1 MNHAF
6 SERIGTGALLLS
18 LILPV
23 LTTQLLAVSREKA
36 EGKKRFRPIWILVLA
51 VNLCVNSAA
60 VLLAGRRLFGADFSP
75 ARLME
80 ILRMEGSYQEIWQIV
95 KTAMAGMAVSVA
107 AGLGMRTIL
116 QPGARFRIPRAAA
129 GKLMLLGALQVS
141 VLLWGSGM
149 SLQAARH
156 LRLTEI
162 CRRTTAIVDSRGR
175 MENRW
180 SARGEEVCYVTV
192 ANEGGLIF
200 TAEQLY
206 LSDEEENLKKYPLGE
221 ITISPGETWTV
232 TAAYNH
238 LIDFQENGETEV
250 FLADGQGKLLDH
262 MTVPVLAE
270 EESWVRR
277 KGETPAWQ
285 ICSLRRGGQAAEI
298 PEPVFSHRGGYYDQ
312 PFDLELTAEAGT
324 RIYYTLDGSN
334 PGPEGLLYGQPI
346 RVENRSGEPNRF
358 RAVPNV
364 VTDWRDR
371 QGEITGEAVD
381 KATVVRAV
389 AVDSQGRT
397 SGIATRTYFVGLD
410 QYREKT
416 VVSIAADP
424 EDFFGEDG
432 IYVTGKEYDAW
443 YEANAEWIATN
454 PKRTYDWIWEDE
466 PEPNFMKRGEAW
478 ERPGNVELLRGIEV
492 LNQPAGFRI
501 SGSSSRDAF
510 FKRLNVY
517 AREAYGGSSLF
528 KSEIFEGKATHSFT
542 LRDGFL
548 NAFVPSLVA
557 GRDLA
562 VLQGIP
568 AAVFLN
574 GEYWGDC
581 YLCEKYHDSFFAST
595 YGVRESN
602 VRFLKISRDAWM
614 TEDERSL
621 YEKEFT
627 AFFRDKDLADPE
639 NYEAFCRRADVQS
652 YIDFLCTNLYVNNED
667 MTDTQNILLWRVNEP
682 EGEQEKDGRW
692 RWGLYDMDLRWGE
705 IREVQG
711 VEHDYEAN
719 TFSVPIPHI
728 FYGMS
733 YADQPMYQALRRNQ
747 TFRRQFVMT
756 FMDLVNTVFDPEAV
770 LEKLM
775 QWGVTGGEY
784 TEFFAR
790 RPEYILPYLA
800 EEFGLKGTLETVKV
814 TVTSPEAGRV
824 VLNTITPDLSGGEW
838 SGRYYTDYPVSLE
851 AKAEEGYAFAGWEI
865 GGEIIRV
872 PVTEVEVQKG
882 GTEIHAIFERQ
893 QVRPAQETPP
903 GGT

>member
-6 SERIGTGALLLS
+6 SERIGTAALLLS

-23 LTTQLLAVSREKA
+23 LITQLLAVSGEKRP
-36 EGKKRFRPIWILVLA
+36 GKKGIRLIRVLALA
-51 VNLCVNSAA
+51 VNLCVNTAA
-60 VLLAGRRLFGADFSP
+60 LFLAWKRLCGAAFSP

-80 ILRMEGSYQEIWQIV
+80 MLRMEGSYQEIWQIV
-95 KTAMAGMAVSVA
+95 KTAMAGTAVSVA
-107 AGLGMRTIL
+107 AGLGLRIIL
-116 QPGARFRIPRAAA
+116 RPGVRFRMPRAAA
-129 GKLMLLGALQVS
+129 GKLILLGALQVS

-162 CRRTTAIVDSRGR
+162 CRRTTAIVNSRGR

-180 SARGEEVCYVTV
+180 SARGEEVCYVSV
-192 ANEGGLIF
+192 ANEGSLIF

-312 PFDLELTAEAGT
+312 PFDLELTAEAGS
-324 RIYYTLDGSN
+324 RIYYTLDGST
-334 PGPEGLLYGQPI
+334 PGPEALLYEQPI
-346 RVENRSGEPNRF
+346 RIENQSGEPNRF
-358 RAVPNV
+358 REVPNV
-364 VTDWRDR
+364 VTDWRNR
-371 QGEITGEAVD
+371 QRKDAGVTVD
-381 KATVVRAV
+381 KATVVRAA
-389 AVDSQGRT
+389 AVDGQGRISRIMT
-397 SGIATRTYFVGLD
+397 QTYFVGLD

-443 YEANAEWIATN
+443 YEANAEWIADH
-454 PKRTYDWIWEDE
+454 PKREHDRIWEDE
-466 PEPNFMKRGEAW
+466 PEPNFMKRGDAW
-478 ERPGNVELLRGIEV
+478 ERPGNVEVLRDGEV
-492 LNQPAGFRI
+492 MNEPAGFRI
-501 SGSSSRDAF
+501 SGSSTRDAF
-510 FKRLNVY
+510 VKRLNVY

-528 KSEIFEGKATHSFT
+528 RSRIFEGKAAHSFS

-557 GRDLA
+557 DRDLA

-581 YLCEKYHDSFFAST
+581 YLCEKYHDSFFSAA

-602 VRFLKISRDAWM
+602 VRFLKISRESRM

-621 YEKEFT
+621 YEREFT
-627 AFFRDKDLADPE
+627 EFFRERDLADPQ

-682 EGEQEKDGRW
+682 EGEREKDGRW

-705 IREVQG
+705 LREVQG
-711 VEHDYEAN
+711 VKHDYEVN

-733 YADQPMYQALRRNQ
+733 YADQPMYQALRRSGI
-747 TFRRQFVMT
+747 FCRQFVTT
-756 FMDLVNTVFDPEAV
+756 FMDLANTVFEPEAV
-770 LEKLM
+770 GEKLAR
-775 QWGVTGGEY
+775 WGVTGGKY
-784 TEFFAR
+784 AAFFAR

-814 TVTSPEAGRV
+814 TVNLPEAGRV
-824 VLNTITPDLSGGEW
+824 ALNTITPDLSGGEW

-851 AKAEEGYAFAGWEI
+851 AKAEEGYDFVGWEI
-865 GGEIIRV
+865 GGEIIRE
-872 PVTEVEVQKG
+872 PVTEAEVLPKKCLS
-882 GTEIHAIFERQ
+882 TTS
-893 QVRPAQETPP
+893 V
-903 GGT
+903 

>member
-6 SERIGTGALLLS
+6 SERIGMGALLLS
-18 LILPV
+18 LILPF
-23 LTTQLLAVSREKA
+23 LTTQLLAASGEKRP
-36 EGKKRFRPIWILVLA
+36 GKKGIRLIRVLALA
-51 VNLCVNSAA
+51 VNLCVNTAA
-60 VLLAGRRLFGADFSP
+60 LFLAWKRLCGAAFSP

-107 AGLGMRTIL
+107 AGLGMRMIL

-129 GKLMLLGALQVS
+129 GKLMLIAAFQVL
-141 VLLWGSGM
+141 VILWGSDM

-162 CRRTTAIVDSRGR
+162 CRRTTAIVNSRGR

-180 SARGEEVCYVTV
+180 SARGEELCYVSVT
-192 ANEGGLIF
+192 NEGSLIF
-200 TAEQLY
+200 NANQMY

-221 ITISPGETWTV
+221 ITVSPGETWTV

-238 LIDFQENGETEV
+238 LIDFQENGHTEV

-262 MTVPVLAE
+262 ITVPVLAE
-270 EESWVRR
+270 EESYVRR

-285 ICSLRRGGQAAEI
+285 IRSNQPAGPADEI
-298 PEPVFSHRGGYYDQ
+298 PEPVFSRRGGYYDQ
-312 PFDLELTAEAGT
+312 PFDLELSAEAGS
-324 RIYYTLDGSN
+324 RIYYTLDGGN
-334 PGPEGLLYGQPI
+334 PGPETLLYGQPI

-358 RAVPNV
+358 RSVPNV

-371 QGEITGEAVD
+371 QREINGEPVD

-397 SGIATRTYFVGLD
+397 SGIVTQTYFVGLD

-443 YEANAEWIATN
+443 YEANAEWISTH
-454 PKRTYDWIWEDE
+454 PKREYDWIWEDE
-466 PEPNFMKRGEAW
+466 PEPNFMKRGDAW
-478 ERPGNVELLRGIEV
+478 ERSGNVELLRGREE

-501 SGSSSRDAF
+501 SGSSSRDSF

-517 AREAYGGSSLF
+517 AREAYSGSSLF
-528 KSEIFEGKATHSFT
+528 RSQIFEEKATHSFT

-568 AAVFLN
+568 TAVFLN

-602 VRFLKISRDAWM
+602 VRFLKISRDSRM

-621 YEKEFT
+621 YESEFT
-627 AFFRDKDLADPE
+627 DFFREKDLADPK
-639 NYEAFCRRADVQS
+639 NYEDFCRRADVQS

-705 IREVQG
+705 IREAQG
-711 VEHDYEAN
+711 VGHDYEAN

-733 YADQPMYQALRRNQ
+733 YADQPMYQALRRSQ
-747 TFRRQFVMT
+747 VFCRQFVLT
-756 FMDLVNTVFDPEAV
+756 FMDLANTVFEPEAV
-770 LEKLM
+770 LERLAR
-775 QWGVTGGEY
+775 WGVTGGEY
-784 TEFFAR
+784 AEFFAR
-790 RPEYILPYLA
+790 RPEYIIPYLA

-814 TVTSPEAGRV
+814 TVNFPEAGKV
-824 VLNTITPDLSGGEW
+824 VLNTVTPDLSGGAW
-838 SGRYYTDYPVSLE
+838 SGRYYTDYPISLE
-851 AKAEEGYAFAGWEI
+851 AKEEEGYSFVGWEI
-865 GGEIIRV
+865 GGEIIRE
-872 PVTEVEVQKG
+872 PVTETEVKRG
-882 GTEIHAIFERQ
+882 GTEIHAIFER
-893 QVRPAQETPP
+893 R
-903 GGT
+903 